1 MGTTPATG
9 TYQQPYPP
17 QTATINP
24 IHLTLPFDAS
34 VASTYAT
41 EWHTELQHSNGSV
54 SHVVL
59 PGRAARRN
67 TAPTPLGAEP
77 APQVY
82 VTPAQ
87 HLRMGGM
94 YLSPPPRYEGSSP
107 PPRPPQAPG
116 GNPDNQQCLEALR
129 RPKYPQPTWSGDS
142 GVGFGDTRFSTIEL
156 FAAASAPTVN
166 SSVPGL
172 DGSGGMSLQY
182 AELEELPQ
190 EPYKDGNKMSD
201 FGVFANYVPYGSN
214 CRVDMLLRK
223 DVSGVP
229 NPNDVP
235 LPLAPNGPLSSKPS
249 FRMQF
254 PYCSKHYR
262 QVNVA
267 RCTSSQIIPPTRGWL
282 AILAAREMN
291 RFLERCERE
300 GKPFKYRLEQLYLL
314 RIDCVSSGSLQPRFG
329 VRKSSGCASVSQM
342 GAFA

>member
-94 YLSPPPRYEGSSP
+94 CLSPPPRYEGSSP

-182 AELEELPQ
+182 AELQELPQ
-190 EPYKDGNKMSD
+190 EPYKISD
-201 FGVFANYVPYGSN
+201 FNVHSVPYGSN
-214 CRVDMLLRK
+214 CRLDIIVAGDTSCIP
-223 DVSGVP
+223 DP
-229 NPNDVP
+229 HEIP
-235 LPLAPNGPLSSKPS
+235 LSLSSNRGPLSRKPS

-254 PYCSKHYR
+254 PNFPNYKR

-267 RCTSSQIIPPTRGWL
+267 TMKQSQYNPPTKERL
-282 AILAAREMN
+282 AILAAQEMKN
-291 RFLERCERE
+291 FLANE
-300 GKPFKYRLEQLYLL
+300 GKVFPYRLTELYLL
-314 RIDCVSSGSLQPRFG
+314 RIDSVSSGSLQPHFG
-329 VRKSSGCASVSQM
+329 VRKASGCGSVSQE
-342 GAFA
+342 